1 VQSVEKRIINQAS
14 GAKTPIQSRGVLQVI
29 RVYPSQLHGQ
39 PLETHEIKSG
49 QAITDWLSE
58 NVSEYSEQENP
69 PILIRVDG
77 NFVPAE
83 KWGEFKIATGSEVD
97 IFPAP
102 RGGGDNVLAA
112 LNPTTYFT
120 TVGSFNASQQF
131 FTYLLGIEPPD
142 TPEGRAAGQSL
153 SAGDVEANTA
163 RPNQPVR
170 KVFGEYKVFPDILS
184 PPVSRF
190 VDKRKIVTKHQLHI
204 TEGGCT
210 VAQSEIKI
218 GDTPI
223 ANFGLDADVDIYQ
236 PGSDLSSDD
245 RFDIWYPSP
254 EVSPSTGGSGLDLG
268 STAPS
273 GSAVI
278 ADSLTIGGIAG
289 LGVINING
297 ADAEYPTSW
306 TQGTMVQVKVPDDV
320 VVTSFGGYNVFNG
333 NFQDLAPFVGMKVT
347 VSTPADDY
355 ALVVQSYTDNSGTN
369 DVLQFNDD
377 NGTAFDLLP
386 AATYRIAMG
395 YRGHN
400 YELAFDPSG
409 IGTLVKRLK
418 DDGTADNAWNGWLT
432 RSDIVDYEYSS
443 QEAGAANWLGPFIAT
458 PDGRKTNKIE
468 YDISFPQGLVIYND
482 DGDETSLTRTVEIQW
497 RDADIGGAWTTVTRS
512 FTERTPDAI
521 GFTYSLD
528 LPYSM
533 RPQIQMRRV
542 EAAGKK
548 QAVDRILWYGLRA
561 KMPERVNSYPNDTVM
576 GVTIRSGDRL
586 GSQTDRK
593 ISVVADSGTDKISD
607 AFFYITDSLGI
618 PRSQIDETKVNQLET
633 EVWTP
638 RGEDFRFSVSGQ
650 QTCRDVLNTVLA
662 AGFSTLIPQDGLISV
677 EREGVKPTSGIIT
690 PEEQVSTLKTSF
702 KAQSADDFDAVD
714 VEYVSRDTWKKETV
728 ECRLPGITPTKI
740 EKISVSGMSREKAWR
755 KGMRTLR
762 KNIYQR
768 ESYSTET
775 ELDARN
781 YDYMSRITLI
791 DDIPQT
797 TQTSMVTRYT
807 ESGGT
812 VTITTTENAQDG
824 GYNRVIIRRHDGTA
838 TGLLTPVSIGY
849 YNVTLNASDIDFDMV
864 TDGSIEPPRIVYCST
879 TEQGYSATITSVSP
893 SDDGKTRVQAVEY
906 NAVFYEDDDNS
917 PE

>member
-1 VQSVEKRIINQAS
+1 M
-14 GAKTPIQSRGVLQVI
+14 I

-49 QAITDWLSE
+49 QTISDWLAE
-58 NVSEYSEQENP
+58 NVSEYSEQESP

-210 VAQSEIKI
+210 VAQSDIKI

-223 ANFGLDADVDIYQ
+223 ANFGLDADVDVYQ

-278 ADSLTIGGIAG
+278 ADSVLATGILGGGIIG
-289 LGVINING
+289 LNG
-297 ADAEYPTSW
+297 DDAEYPASW
-306 TQGTMVQVKVPDDV
+306 GVDTIVQVKIPKDITV
-320 VVTSFGGYNVFNG
+320 SSSGGYNVFTG
-333 NFQDLAPFVGMKVT
+333 DLQDVEPFVGMVVT

-355 ALVVQSYTDNSGTN
+355 PLVVKTYTDNSGTN
-369 DVLQFNDD
+369 DELTFEDD
-377 NGTAFDLLP
+377 AAIPFDLLP
-386 AATYRIAMG
+386 AGTYRISIG

-400 YELAFDPSG
+400 YKITSLTNLT
-409 IGTLVKRLK
+409 TLLTRL
-418 DDGTADNAWNGWLT
+418 DQNGSNVPWNGWDGRT
-432 RSDIVDYEYSS
+432 VSDYDYTSE
-443 QEAGAANWLGPFIAT
+443 EAGGANWIGPFVAT
-458 PDGRKTNKIE
+458 PDGRKTDKVE

-482 DGDETSLTRTVEIQW
+482 DGDETSLTRTVELQW

-528 LPYSM
+528 FPYPM

-561 KMPERVNSYPNDTVM
+561 KMPERVDSYPNDTVM

-618 PRSQIDETKVNQLET
+618 PRSQIDEAKVNQLEAD
-633 EVWTP
+633 VWTP

-677 EREGVKPTSGIIT
+677 EREGIKPTSGIIT
-690 PEEQVSTLKTSF
+690 PEEQVSMLKTSF

-812 VTITTTENAQDG
+812 VTIATTENAQDG

-849 YNVTLNASDIDFDMV
+849 YNVTLDESDIDFDMV

-879 TEQGYSATITSVSP
+879 TEQGYSATITGVSP

-906 NAVFYEDDDNS
+906 NDVFYEDDDNS